1 MAPGDINAQ
10 LPLTSFQL
18 TVIKPPGG
26 KSQSK
31 CNQKSQGNVIKENY
45 CLVYNAHPWQF
56 IRFFCQRFLS
66 DEFLIITAHQFEHQN
81 YSSEFADCSFA
92 Q

>member
-1 MAPGDINAQ
+1 MTLTLNCILLHCTVDNFGQKLLFEATPASKAFTRMDPGDVNAQ

-31 CNQKSQGNVIKENY
+31 CNQKPGKCN
-45 CLVYNAHPWQF
+45 
-56 IRFFCQRFLS
+56 QRRV
-66 DEFLIITAHQFEHQN
+66 
-81 YSSEFADCSFA
+81 
-92 Q
+92 